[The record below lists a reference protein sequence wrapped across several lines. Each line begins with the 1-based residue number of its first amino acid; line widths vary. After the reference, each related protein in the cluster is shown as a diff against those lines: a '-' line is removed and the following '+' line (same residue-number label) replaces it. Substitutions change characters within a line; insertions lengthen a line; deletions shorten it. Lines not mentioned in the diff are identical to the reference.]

1 MFRFEHPEFL
11 IYLIAVPILLG
22 LYMAYRYQRKVVMK
36 QVADEHLQ
44 ERLLSGLSKGKEWL
58 KWGLFLTGLF
68 FICISYSNPQWGYKK
83 AKVERKAA
91 DVYIAL
97 DISNSMLAEDVP
109 PSRLERAKK
118 FAIDLVQELK
128 GDRIGLILFAGSAY
142 LQMPLTTDYAAAEIY
157 LQSANPNNAGT
168 QGTSIAEALEM
179 AMRTYDDRSAQ
190 NRALV
195 LISDGEDHEEGALE
209 MMEKAK
215 EAGVVPYIIGVG
227 TEEGGFIPMNIRGR
241 EDYKRDETGSP
252 VRTIVNETFMQE
264 LATSGNG
271 RYFNIANSDAVIT
284 SLKERINQLEKEDIE
299 ERSFSD
305 FESYFQ
311 YFLGIGL
318 VLLLIDEII
327 SNRKG
332 RIRKFIQ
339 QVKTDR
345 K

>member
-1 MFRFEHPEFL
+1 VL
-11 IYLIAVPILLG
+11 DAIAD
-22 LYMAYRYQRKVVMK
+22 K
-36 QVADEHLQ
+36 HLQ
-44 ERLLSGLSKGKEWL
+44 ARLLSGLSKGKEWL
-58 KWGLFLTGLF
+58 KWGLFLSGVL

-83 AKVERKAA
+83 EKVERKAA

-118 FAIDLVQELK
+118 FASDLVQELK

-157 LQSANPNNAGT
+157 LQSANPNIAGT
-168 QGTSIAEALEM
+168 QGTAIAEALEL

-195 LISDGEDHEEGALE
+195 IITDGEDHEEGALE
-209 MMEKAK
+209 MMQKAN

-227 TEEGGFIPMNIRGR
+227 SEEGGFIPMNIRGR

-252 VRTIVNETFMQE
+252 VRTKLNEPFMRE
-264 LATSGNG
+264 LSVAGNG
-271 RYFNIANSDAVIT
+271 RYFNIANSEVVIS
-284 SLKERINQLEKEDIE
+284 SLKERIDQLEKEDIE
-299 ERSFSD
+299 ERSFSEY
-305 FESYFQ
+305 ESYFQ

-318 VLLLIDEII
+318 VLLFIEEILT
-327 SNRKG
+327 NRKG
-332 RIRKFIQ
+332 RIRELIQ
-339 QVKTDR
+339 KVKTER
-345 K
+345 T